1 MKSTLGLVIVTF
13 VIALGIWTAFSLT
26 SYPLD
31 QGGTVVVVGV
41 VGLLVFGVRAMVAN
55 ARRKRTAAPPSKPA
69 GEGDRHA

>member
-31 QGGTVVVVGV
+31 QGGTIVVVGV
-41 VGLLVFGVRAMVAN
+41 VGLLVFGVRAMIVN
-55 ARRKRTAAPPSKPA
+55 ARRKRAIAPPSKPA
-69 GEGDRHA
+69 GEEGPHV